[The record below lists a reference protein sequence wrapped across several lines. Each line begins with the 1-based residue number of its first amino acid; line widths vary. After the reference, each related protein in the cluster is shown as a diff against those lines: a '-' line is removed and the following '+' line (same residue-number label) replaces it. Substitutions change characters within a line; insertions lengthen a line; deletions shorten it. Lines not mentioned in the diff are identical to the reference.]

1 MDVTPTDRACP
12 QCGSSDYQFRSRKKV
27 HDGGTPSPAPETGV
41 LPDPF
46 SLAPL
51 VTTRTPKNSGFGGR

>member
-27 HDGGTPSPAPETGV
+27 CEEGGPQAVETKCRCK
-41 LPDPF
+41 
-46 SLAPL
+46 
-51 VTTRTPKNSGFGGR
+51 TCT